1 MAEGVWGLFVDTGS
15 STSPLGARFFF
26 GSGCPEFLWYFT
38 SKEKASEASTEW
50 EEYFK
55 KVAKR
60 RK

>member
-1 MAEGVWGLFVDTGS
+1 MDEGVWELSVDTGS
-15 STSPLGARFFF
+15 STSPLGPRFFF
-26 GSGCPEFLWYFT
+26 GAGCPNFIWQFT
-38 SKEKASEASTEW
+38 SKKDASEASTEW

>member
-1 MAEGVWGLFVDTGS
+1 VDTGS
-15 STSPLGARFFF
+15 STSPLGPRFFF
-26 GSGCPEFLWYFT
+26 GAGCPEFLWYFT